1 MEHFLRFCE
10 YNSTMSRSFSFIT
23 FLFIQFILFGQSY
36 TGLWKG
42 SYYANGTSPEKGKI
56 IYLEI
61 KEEQSG
67 AVQGRIRNEAYNTE
81 DYALKQIKGQS
92 KEGKTEILVLNEA
105 VVAKKAAGSKTNWCR
120 LQMVLEYNAQTGYLE
135 GTYSSNECRN
145 YIGKVILYRY
155 SGEFPEEAANPES
168 HHWFDL
174 LAKDLK
180 KGLNAPEIRKKER
193 DNFVFQ
199 PIYFDYDKSEIRPE
213 FYDFLDKLIHVVE
226 GHSDLRVKVTGHTD
240 SDGSDAY
247 NDGLSQR
254 RAQAIIDYFISKGL
268 SADRLEFDFKGE
280 KHPVDTN
287 NTSEGRQRNR
297 RVDFQFI

>member
-1 MEHFLRFCE
+1 
-10 YNSTMSRSFSFIT
+10 MSNFFSFISFVC
-23 FLFIQFILFGQSY
+23 FLIPLFGQSE

-42 SYYANGTSPEKGKI
+42 SLYPNGTAPEKGMAV
-56 IYLEI
+56 YLELN
-61 KEEQSG
+61 EQKTG
-67 AVQGRIRNEAYNTE
+67 EITGKFRNELYNSA
-81 DYALKQIKGQS
+81 DFAIKNIKGE
-92 KEGKTEILVLNEA
+92 KKGGKISLNET
-105 VVAKKAAGSKTNWCR
+105 VLSKKATGSRTSWCR
-120 LQMVLEYNAQTGYLE
+120 MQFQLTYNQETGYLE
-135 GTYSSNECRN
+135 GTYSSNECKN
-145 YIGKVILYRY
+145 QMGKVVLYRAEG
-155 SGEFPEEAANPES
+155 SFPGETENPES
-168 HHWFDL
+168 HHWFDV

-199 PIYFDYDKSEIRPE
+199 PIYFDYDKSEIKPE
-213 FYDFLDKLIHVVE
+213 FHEFLNKLIHVVE

-254 RAQAIIDYFISKGL
+254 RAQAIIDFFVARGL

-280 KHPVDTN
+280 KAPADTN
-287 NTSEGRQRNR
+287 STPEGRQRNR